1 MTSLAVGLFV
11 VFAVAAVANW
21 VAVAGNAAGADGEAL
36 GHGDYAVEP
45 WRRRLEYVAKPA
57 ALAALVAVALALAP
71 ADATV
76 RAWFVAALVLSL
88 AGDVLLMLPSD
99 RFVAGLGA
107 FLLAHLAY
115 VGGLLA
121 DGVTATGLAVGLVV
135 VAGAVAVVGVPL
147 LRGVRRSAP
156 GMAGPVGAYVVV
168 ISAMVL
174 CAVGTRDALAIAGA
188 AAFYASDA
196 LIGLTRFV
204 RPAVW
209 APLAIMVSYH
219 VGQALLTLSLV

>member
-1 MTSLAVGLFV
+1 MTGPALALLV

-21 VAVAGNAAGADGEAL
+21 VAVAGNAAGADGRPLA
-36 GHGDYAVEP
+36 HGEYVAAP
-45 WRRRLEYVAKPA
+45 WRQRVEYVAKP
-57 ALAALVAVALALAP
+57 LALVALVGVALALDP
-71 ADATV
+71 EDAGV

-99 RFVAGLGA
+99 RFVFGLGA

-121 DGVTATGLAVGLVV
+121 DGVTAERLAVGAVV
-135 VAGAVAVVGVPL
+135 VAVAVAVVGVPL
-147 LRGVRRSAP
+147 LRGVRRAAP

-174 CAVGTRDALAIAGA
+174 AAIGTGDALAIAGA
-188 AAFYASDA
+188 ASFYASDA
-196 LIGLTRFV
+196 LIGHTRFV

-209 APLAIMVSYH
+209 APPAIMVTYH